1 MPHDCPVTC
10 PDGDSC
16 ARIGNPNP
24 EQRPD
29 CAAPAYSET
38 LERTKR
44 RALVFAGL
52 LLLLAF
58 MLVAMFEQGFDSGIA
73 TRQLLGKLRSAGS
86 DISFRQ
92 VPALVLLGMGAG
104 LFSGMLGMGGGVLKI
119 AGMLLLFK
127 LDIFFARAVSL
138 TTMFLATASA
148 IGPYAKLG
156 LPTWQSIRPM
166 LPAAIAGLV
175 VGVLLGNHLR
185 GSTLACLF
193 GFFMLFLAFYT
204 LAMMF
209 DDPRKHRLNKGALGG
224 RFQRYHAYL
233 CGGIG
238 VLHGFICGLL
248 GVSGGVTSVPMQQL
262 LLNMPAR
269 NAIANTLV
277 VSALCSGLGSVI
289 VITIGI
295 GRGAFSLEHLLF
307 AVVCV
312 GGGAILGAQIGV
324 RMGEKTATEIL
335 KLLFV
340 IISFGA
346 GLSLL
351 I

>member
-1 MPHDCPVTC
+1 MPHDGSLTS

-16 ARIGNPNP
+16 ARNDNPKP
-24 EQRPD
+24 GQGSA
-29 CAAPAYSET
+29 CAAAACSPSEASA
-38 LERTKR
+38 KR
-44 RALVFAGL
+44 RALLFAGL
-52 LLLLAF
+52 LLLASF
-58 MLVAMFEQGFDSGIA
+58 VLVAMFERGLDPGIA
-73 TRQLLGKLRSAGS
+73 ARQLLGKLRGAKA

-92 VPALVLLGMGAG
+92 VPALVLLGVGAG

-138 TTMFLATASA
+138 ATMFFATVSA
-148 IGPYAKLG
+148 IWPYVDRG
-156 LPTWQSIRPM
+156 VPIWPSIRPM
-166 LPAAIAGLV
+166 LPPAIISLLG
-175 VGVLLGNHLR
+175 GVWLGNHLR
-185 GSTLACLF
+185 SSTLACLF
-193 GFFMLFLAFYT
+193 GFFVLFLAFYT
-204 LAMMF
+204 LPMIF
-209 DDPRKHRLNKGALGG
+209 NDPRQHRLKTGPLGG
-224 RFQRYHAYL
+224 RFQRYHGYL

-248 GVSGGVTSVPMQQL
+248 GVSGGVISVPMQQL

-277 VSALCSGLGSVI
+277 VSALCSGLGSAI
-289 VITIGI
+289 VITIGV
-295 GRGAFSLEHLLF
+295 GRGIFSLEHILF
-307 AVVCV
+307 AIVCV
-312 GGGAILGAQIGV
+312 GGGAVLGAQIGV
-324 RMGEKTATEIL
+324 RMGERTSTEIL

-351 I
+351 M